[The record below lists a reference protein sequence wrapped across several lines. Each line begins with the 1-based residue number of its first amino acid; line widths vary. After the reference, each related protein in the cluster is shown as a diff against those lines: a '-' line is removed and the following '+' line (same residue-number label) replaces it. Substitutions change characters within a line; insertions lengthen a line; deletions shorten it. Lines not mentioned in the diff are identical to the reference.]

1 MKVEAFPYID
11 LEFTTGDS
19 MAIILIFSRYCG
31 TIPSVILLAVRY
43 DRLFHLLID
52 KKMTNAQLA
61 EKAQVSANII
71 SRLKKDQYIS
81 MESIEK
87 ICNALNCGLDDIME
101 FVNDK

>member
-1 MKVEAFPYID
+1 M
-11 LEFTTGDS
+11 
-19 MAIILIFSRYCG
+19 
-31 TIPSVILLAVRY
+31 ILLAVRY

>member
-1 MKVEAFPYID
+1 M
-11 LEFTTGDS
+11 
-19 MAIILIFSRYCG
+19 
-31 TIPSVILLAVRY
+31 AVRY
-43 DRLFHLLID
+43 DKLFHLLID

>member
-1 MKVEAFPYID
+1 MLAE
-11 LEFTTGDS
+11 
-19 MAIILIFSRYCG
+19 
-31 TIPSVILLAVRY
+31 VISLAVRY

-87 ICNALNCGLDDIME
+87 LCNALDCGLDDIME
-101 FVNDK
+101 FVKDE

>member
-1 MKVEAFPYID
+1 M
-11 LEFTTGDS
+11 
-19 MAIILIFSRYCG
+19 
-31 TIPSVILLAVRY
+31 IPLAVRY
-43 DRLFHLLID
+43 DKLFHLLID

-87 ICNALNCGLDDIME
+87 LCNALNCSLDDIME
-101 FVNDK
+101 FVEDK